1 MPKLSYGP
9 AAKARTQQLLRSLVD
24 YGNDELW
31 AAEDAAIAEQE
42 RFAKALDGLRPHLS
56 SHWQSKSNR
65 ALIIRTKIRHLVQ
78 LARLNQKGSPQ
89 PPGKFWGKKQ
99 YLYEELPSLPS
110 ADAEEILKR
119 GRNL

>member
-1 MPKLSYGP
+1 M
-9 AAKARTQQLLRSLVD
+9 D

-31 AAEDAAIAEQE
+31 AAEDAPLAEQE
-42 RFAKALDGLRPHLS
+42 LFEKALDGLWPHLS
-56 SHWQSKSNR
+56 SHWQSDR

-78 LARLNQKGSPQ
+78 LARLNQKRSPQ

-99 YLYEELPSLPS
+99 YLYKELPFLPI